1 MIKGVWLRHSLV
13 KEIIIQIKAT
23 RSVDYQ
29 NRNNEMILYEKEEKR
44 RHLYIKIRVALKLKH
59 TAINKSP
66 EYVAFEQKHA
76 SVRAELF
83 S

>member
-1 MIKGVWLRHSLV
+1 
-13 KEIIIQIKAT
+13 
-23 RSVDYQ
+23 
-29 NRNNEMILYEKEEKR
+29 MILYEKEEKR

-76 SVRAELF
+76 RVRAELF